1 MRVTV
6 PASSANIGPGFDCLA
21 VALDLPFHLDV
32 GEPQGEATKLDD
44 NHPATKSFIDGGGEG
59 PLFAETLIPPGKGLG
74 FSGAARVAGLAAASL
89 QRSGSI
95 HFADLL
101 MRSGE
106 LEGHSD
112 NVAASIYGSV
122 TATNENS
129 IVRLKCPSQLD
140 VVVWIPDGKTAT
152 DSSRN
157 QLPASVSFEVATQAL
172 GRSSV
177 LVAAIASGDLAAMRQ
192 CCVDDL
198 HQPTRLAASPQ
209 SAQALKVAL
218 ENGASAAWLS
228 GSGPTIAAFVDS
240 GDAEQLRQVLPGSGH
255 SKILKVAPHGIY
267 VS

>member
-44 NHPATKSFIDGGGEG
+44 NHPATKSFMDGGGEG

>member
-95 HFADLL
+95 HFVDLL

>member
-32 GEPQGEATKLDD
+32 GEPQGEAAKLDD
-44 NHPATKSFIDGGGEG
+44 NHPATKSFIGGGGEG

>member
-1 MRVTV
+1 MRVTI

-44 NHPATKSFIDGGGEG
+44 NHPATKSFMDGGGEG